1 MQDINLYQLLRFYV
15 KKWKWIALL
24 TIIGALAGF
33 VYNSYIQV
41 PLYKSDATLL
51 LLQQGERKATQD
63 TTLINNYI
71 QLLKSRRV
79 LEPVI
84 EKQNNEIS
92 YEQLSSSI
100 TATNEKNTEVIKISI
115 ATDNSQMSKKLAD
128 GTVDS
133 FKNEVK
139 EIYNLDNIRIV
150 DSASISNQ
158 AFNVNRPLFV
168 ALSTSVG
175 LFLSIIVL
183 FFIYDFKSGKKDKF
197 AKDVDEKEDKPKE
210 PVVEPKKKETKSA
223 KKVVDLL
230 IGTETKKPTVKKKRV
245 AKKAKASKRSK

>member
-1 MQDINLYQLLRFYV
+1 VQDINLYQLLRFYA

-51 LLQQGERKATQD
+51 LVKQDASTATQD

-92 YEQLSSSI
+92 YEQLAASV
-100 TATNEKNTEVIKISI
+100 TATNEKNTEVIKLSI
-115 ATDNSQMSKKLAD
+115 ATDNSQMSKQLVD
-128 GTVDS
+128 GTIES
-133 FKNEVK
+133 FKGEVK
-139 EIYNLDNIRIV
+139 EIYNTDNVRIV
-150 DSASISNQ
+150 DNASSPSQ
-158 AFNVNRPLFV
+158 PFNVNRAMSVILTTLSGFLLSVV
-168 ALSTSVG
+168 A
-175 LFLSIIVL
+175 L
-183 FFIYDFKSGKKDKF
+183 FFIYDFTAGKSVGNR
-197 AKDVDEKEDKPKE
+197 
-210 PVVEPKKKETKSA
+210 KKEKNEIEIKLEPAAGVEEVSSA
-223 KKVVDLL
+223 KSVVGVLL
-230 IGTETKKPTVKKKRV
+230 GTEIKKPSTKKKR
-245 AKKAKASKRSK
+245 ATKKAKSNKKK

>member
-51 LLQQGERKATQD
+51 LVKQDAAGAAQD

-84 EKQNNEIS
+84 TKQNNEIS
-92 YEQLSSSI
+92 YEQLSASV
-100 TATNEKNTEVIKISI
+100 TATNEKNTEVIKLSIS
-115 ATDNSQMSKKLAD
+115 TDNAKMSKELVD
-128 GTVDS
+128 GTIIS

-139 EIYNLDNIRIV
+139 EIYDLDNIRIV
-150 DSASISNQ
+150 DSASISIQ
-158 AFNVNRPLFV
+158 PFNVNKPLFI
-168 ALSTSVG
+168 ALPTAVG
-175 LFLSIIVL
+175 LFLSVITL
-183 FFIYDFKSGKKDKF
+183 FFIYDFNRGRNAKEAKAKEVKEKPISSKSI
-197 AKDVDEKEDKPKE
+197 ESN
-210 PVVEPKKKETKSA
+210 VVTKKKQTNVKDA
-223 KKVVDLL
+223 VGLL
-230 IGTETKKPTVKKKRV
+230 IGAELKKATVKKKS
-245 AKKAKASKRSK
+245 KKTKSSKKK